1 MGKNIAVLASGSG
14 TNAENIIRY
23 FREKGSA
30 CVALVLTNRQNAFV
44 LERAKGLGVP
54 CAWFAKSDWES
65 GELVLSTLREH
76 DIDFV
81 VLAGFLARVPD
92 NILHAYP
99 NKMIN
104 IHPSLLPK
112 FGGKGMYGD
121 RVHEAVI
128 ASGEKESGITIHYT
142 NEHYDEGG
150 IICQQK
156 CPVLPGDTPEEL
168 AQIRDIGD
176 KIAESAV
183 TWLNVPANIDLV
195 ERLAA
200 AGLTMTF
207 TPPASQEDNP
217 FFGKTLVFTGTMP
230 TLGRAEA
237 KTMAQDVGAKVS
249 GSVSKKTDYVIA
261 GAEAGSKL
269 EKAQQLGVT
278 IIDEAEF
285 LRLLKGE

>member
-1 MGKNIAVLASGSG
+1 MHLFAHFSRFCAVIGGIMGKNIAVLASGSG

-30 CVALVLTNRQNAFV
+30 RVALVLTNRQNAFV

-65 GELVLSTLREH
+65 GEPVLSMLREY

-99 NKMIN
+99 DKMIN

-128 ASGEKESGITIHYT
+128 AAGEKESGITIHYT
-142 NEHYDEGG
+142 NEHTTRAASSASRSAS
-150 IICQQK
+150 CCRK
-156 CPVLPGDTPEEL
+156 
-168 AQIRDIGD
+168 IRRRSWR
-176 KIAESAV
+176 SA
-183 TWLNVPANIDLV
+183 
-195 ERLAA
+195 
-200 AGLTMTF
+200 
-207 TPPASQEDNP
+207 S
-217 FFGKTLVFTGTMP
+217 TGWSTN
-230 TLGRAEA
+230 
-237 KTMAQDVGAKVS
+237 
-249 GSVSKKTDYVIA
+249 
-261 GAEAGSKL
+261 
-269 EKAQQLGVT
+269 T
-278 IIDEAEF
+278 I
-285 LRLLKGE
+285 RR

>member
-23 FREKGSA
+23 FQNSESVNVK
-30 CVALVLTNRQNAFV
+30 LVLADRETAFV
-44 LERAKGLGVP
+44 LERARRLNVP
-54 CAWFAKSDWES
+54 FACLDKAAWVDGTA
-65 GELVLSTLREH
+65 VLSLLE
-76 DIDFV
+76 DKGIDFI

-92 NILHAYP
+92 CILHAYP

-168 AQIRDIGD
+168 AQRIHRLEYEYYPKVI
-176 KIAESAV
+176 EE
-183 TWLNVPANIDLV
+183 LV
-195 ERLAA
+195 E
-200 AGLTMTF
+200 GLS
-207 TPPASQEDNP
+207 PSY
-217 FFGKTLVFTGTMP
+217 L
-230 TLGRAEA
+230 
-237 KTMAQDVGAKVS
+237 
-249 GSVSKKTDYVIA
+249 
-261 GAEAGSKL
+261 
-269 EKAQQLGVT
+269 
-278 IIDEAEF
+278 
-285 LRLLKGE
+285 